1 MYQEVKLIEIHLLQ
15 SVVC

>member
-1 MYQEVKLIEIHLLQ
+1 VKLIEIHLLQ